1 MLGLVVEAVM
11 ITHNQRIYRLNG
23 IEIDSSRMCLK
34 RDGQERHLRQKTF
47 QVLLYLLEQRQRL
60 ITKDELI
67 DHVWEETAVTDN
79 ALEQCLAEI
88 RKVLGDDSRNPR
100 FIKTVPRIGYRL
112 IGTVEEF
119 DISDAVQEPA
129 KEPGRVGPELSP
141 APANLPRTE
150 LWIGKRPWLVAVAL
164 ILIGGVAVAIYLI
177 QQRRAHV
184 QPLTNLTLPQT
195 EGKRSVAVM
204 FFDNQSG
211 SADLDWLRAGLA
223 DMLITDLSRSK
234 NLTLLSRDQL
244 HTLLDRAS
252 HPASERI
259 RIEEALDIAQKSKAA
274 IIVMGS
280 FARLGEQIRIDA
292 QLHDGRDGQ
301 LLAAERLVVDQP
313 AQILT
318 QVDLLSAKLAS
329 HLGGAEQPSSSGL
342 TSVMTDN
349 LAAYRYYSMG
359 VEKAQG
365 LENQEA
371 IALFEKAVALDPDFA
386 MAHARIGYTYVVSW
400 GRLEEGKSHL
410 EKSFKLTARLSEK
423 DKLNIAAW
431 YAVANQDYAAAIKL
445 FQDIVA
451 RYPLDVESYRHL
463 GRLLRGENRLEEAI
477 QIFKQGLVID
487 PEARELCNGLGAA
500 YSDLGRHDE
509 AIAMFQRY
517 VSLAPEEPNAHDSL
531 GLGYQWAGR
540 YEEAIQEYQRALAQK
555 PDFEVSIIHLANTL
569 YQTGRYREALRE
581 YERYVRV
588 APSSLERGRGYK
600 NVAHLQR
607 SLGRLAAA
615 DRAARQSLVIEPT
628 TASYFLIAALEKGD
642 LPTAEK
648 FKQLLEQVRLKDRGA
663 RGAFREL
670 PFCQGRIEL
679 KSGRPARAIEKFK
692 EALQSRPPIWDID
705 SYEDCLANA
714 YLELGRYDE
723 AIAEYERILKLNPNY
738 PLLHYHLAQVYERKN
753 QTDRARAEYERFL
766 QVWKLAD
773 ADIPQVIAA
782 KRAVAGKY

>member
-1 MLGLVVEAVM
+1 M
-11 ITHNQRIYRLNG
+11 NRQSQRIYRLDG
-23 IEIDSSRMCLK
+23 IEIDGGRMCLN

-67 DHVWEETAVTDN
+67 DHVWQDTAVTDN

-88 RKVLGDDSRNPR
+88 RKVLGDDSRKPR
-100 FIKTVPRIGYRL
+100 FIKTVPRAGYRF
-112 IGTVEEF
+112 IGTVEELDF
-119 DISDAVQEPA
+119 SDAVQQPA
-129 KEPGRVGPELSP
+129 EVLRDVELELSATP
-141 APANLPRTE
+141 ATLPRTDF
-150 LWIGKRPWLVAVAL
+150 WIGRRALLVVVA
-164 ILIGGVAVAIYLI
+164 IVLIGGVAGATYVI
-177 QQRRAHV
+177 QKRRARV
-184 QPLTNLTLPQT
+184 PSWSNLTLPQT
-195 EGKRSVAVM
+195 AGKRSVAVM

-211 SADLDWLRAGLA
+211 SADLDWLREGLT

-234 NLTLLSRDQL
+234 NLTMLSRHQL
-244 HTLLDRAS
+244 RTLLDRSS
-252 HPASERI
+252 HPASEKI
-259 RIEEALDIAQKSKAA
+259 RIEEALDIAQKSKAS
-274 IIVMGS
+274 IIIMGS

-329 HLGGAEQPSSSGL
+329 HLGGSEQAASPGL
-342 TSVMTDN
+342 TNVMTDN

-365 LENQEA
+365 LENPEA

-400 GRLEEGKSHL
+400 GRLEEGKPHL

-431 YAVANQDYAAAIKL
+431 YAVANQDYAAAIRS

-463 GRLLRGENRLEEAI
+463 GRLLRGENRLDEAI
-477 QIFKQGLVID
+477 QILRQGLVID
-487 PEARELCNGLGAA
+487 PEARELYNGLGAA

-540 YEEAIQEYQRALAQK
+540 YEEAIQEYRRALMLK
-555 PDFEVSIIHLANTL
+555 PDFEVSIIHLANSL

-581 YERYVRV
+581 YEHYLRV
-588 APSSLERGRGYK
+588 APSIAERGRGYK
-600 NVAHLQR
+600 SIAHLQR

-615 DRAARQSLVIEPT
+615 DGTARQSLAIEPT
-628 TASYFLIAALEKGD
+628 TASHFVIAALEKGD
-642 LPTAEK
+642 LSTAEK
-648 FKQLLEQVRLKDRGA
+648 FAQLLEQVRLKDRGA

-679 KSGRPARAIEKFK
+679 KSGRPAKAIEKFK
-692 EALQSRPPIWDID
+692 EALQYRAPIWNID
-705 SYEDCLANA
+705 AYEDCLANA
-714 YLELGRYDE
+714 YLELGRWDE
-723 AIAEYERILKLNPNY
+723 AIAEYERILRLNPNY
-738 PLLHYHLAQVYERKN
+738 PLVHYRLAQAYERKGQRN
-753 QTDRARAEYERFL
+753 QARVEYERFL
-766 QVWKLAD
+766 QVWSNAD
-773 ADIPQVIAA
+773 ADIPEVISARKA
-782 KRAVAGKY
+782 LSG

>member
-11 ITHNQRIYRLNG
+11 NTHNQRIYRLNG

-100 FIKTVPRIGYRL
+100 FIKTVPRAGYRL
-112 IGTVEEF
+112 IGIVEEF
-119 DISDAVQEPA
+119 DLSNVVQQPA
-129 KEPGRVGPELSP
+129 KDPGPVEPELSA

-150 LWIGKRPWLVAVAL
+150 LWIGKRPLLVAVSF
-164 ILIGGVAVAIYLI
+164 ILIGGAAGAIYLI
-177 QQRRAHV
+177 QQRGARV
-184 QPLTNLTLPQT
+184 QLLSNVTLPQT

-211 SADLDWLRAGLA
+211 SADLDWLREGLA

-234 NLTLLSRDQL
+234 NLTLLTRHQL

-252 HPASERI
+252 HPASEEI
-259 RIEEALDIAQKSKAA
+259 RIEVALDIAQKSKAA

-329 HLGGAEQPSSSGL
+329 HLGGTEQPPTSL

-359 VEKAQG
+359 VEKSQG
-365 LENQEA
+365 LQSPAA
-371 IALFEKAVALDPDFA
+371 IALFEKAIALDPDFA
-386 MAHARIGYTYVVSW
+386 MAHARIGYTYVVGW
-400 GRLEEGKSHL
+400 GRPEEAKPHL
-410 EKSFKLTARLSEK
+410 ETAFKLTARLSEK

-431 YAVANQDYAAAIKL
+431 YAVANQDYAAAIRS
-445 FQDIVA
+445 FEDIVA
-451 RYPLDVESYRHL
+451 RYPLDVESYRQL
-463 GRLLRGENRLEEAI
+463 GRLLRGENRLSEAI

-487 PEARELCNGLGAA
+487 PESGDLYNGLGAA
-500 YSDLGRHDE
+500 YSDLARHDE

-517 VSLAPEEPNAHDSL
+517 VSLAPEEPNAYDSL

-540 YEEAIQEYQRALAQK
+540 YEEAIQEYKRALALK
-555 PDFEVSIIHLANTL
+555 PNFELSIIHLANTL
-569 YQTGRYREALRE
+569 YQTGRYREARRE
-581 YERYVRV
+581 YEHYIKV
-588 APSSLERGRGYK
+588 APSAAERGRGYK
-600 NVAHLQR
+600 AIAHLQR
-607 SLGRLAAA
+607 TLGRLAEAESA
-615 DRAARQSLVIEPT
+615 GRQALAKDPT
-628 TASYFLIAALEKGD
+628 SAIHFLLAALDKGD
-642 LPTAEK
+642 LATAEK
-648 FKQLLEQVRLKDRGA
+648 FKRLLEQVRPRDRGA

-670 PFCQGRIEL
+670 TVCQGRIKL
-679 KSGRPARAIEKFK
+679 KSGRPTQAIEKFK
-692 EALQSRPPIWDID
+692 EALQDRAPIWNID

-714 YLELGRYDE
+714 YFELGRYDE
-723 AIAEYERILKLNPNY
+723 AITEYERILKLNPNY
-738 PLLHYHLAQVYERKN
+738 PLVHYHLAQIFERKN
-753 QTDRARAEYERFL
+753 QTDRARAEYEHFL
-766 QVWKLAD
+766 NVWKLAD
-773 ADIPQVIAA
+773 ADIPEVLAA
-782 KRAVAGKY
+782 KRALAGKY